1 MAYQKYKITGKL
13 TTAMAGVKLE
23 DLKVVA
29 YKPLAVSSM
38 QLFGSCSVDTGGNF
52 TLKFKGGPVGGS
64 PLDIYLMPIPEVIEK
79 YGVLHIEMS
88 APGLFFP
95 KIHISAGDWV
105 LTGGVY
111 TKSVS
116 INIPDHIWG
125 RWDWLSEE
133 FTVMGRVVKKV
144 GDTFLPVPFAWVC
157 AADADIPKP
166 FGGGVGCAET
176 DEWGNFTV
184 TFRRIAFFID
194 FAHYFPLI
202 KRYGIESWPDLIF
215 HITQVI
221 GGMKTS
227 IYGETEHDAR
237 PKAMW
242 DVPHRILYV
251 TLVTEEGITNDEEY
265 PPIPAGDNFLFHGIG
280 VVDPHSITDGYATTG
295 PGDDLPNRKDCPFG
309 GSLHIKGQLDTTTP
323 NPPKYYQILYA
334 KWDGSTS
341 PTPSEFQPILNES
354 WTVSRYNT
362 GTNDWEPLVIEAIS
376 DVIPGEKVY
385 EIPDYSDI
393 TLTKKTRLIK
403 WTTTRQDAGVRRYPD
418 GKYDL
423 LIKAWDASG
432 NPVVLNP
439 SHPENNRLTVMIDNK
454 WPKALLKRIG
464 AHDILRT
471 DEMLPYTPVCPV
483 FSKSSDG
490 PDLSIEFDAIDENEH
505 FLKYSVFFITGH
517 NFYVDETIKGYDG
530 KAGANER
537 FNVTKKH
544 KAIGTG
550 IVTTTHPPNEFKLPG
565 GFYDEV
571 INWNIGSPDVVKCAY
586 QVRLRVWDR
595 TINGYGYIHSA
606 EDTMHFSI
614 EP

>member
-111 TKSVS
+111 TKSVN

-133 FTVMGRVVKKV
+133 FTVMGRVVKKI

-354 WTVSRYNT
+354 WTVSRYNV
-362 GTNDWEPLVIEAIS
+362 GTNDWEPLVIEATS

-385 EIPDYSDI
+385 EIPDYTDI

-403 WTTTRQDAGVRRYPD
+403 WTTTRQGAGVRRYPD

-464 AHDILRT
+464 AHNILRT

-490 PDLSIEFDAIDENEH
+490 PNLSIEFDAIDENEH
-505 FLKYSVFFITGH
+505 FLKYIVFFITGH
-517 NFYVDETIKGYDG
+517 NFYVDETVKGYDG

-550 IVTTTHPPNEFKLPG
+550 IVTTTHPPDEFKLPG
-565 GFYDEV
+565 GFHGEV
-571 INWNIGSPDVVKCAY
+571 INWNIGSLDVVKCAY